1 MLVLFVSGEFPPMQG
16 GVGDCTFEIAQGLA
30 RLGVQVHV
38 LTTGSAVDRS
48 PVEQPSAGDSREC
61 PVEVHRLVGKWNW
74 SCLRLITVVAGD
86 LAPSIVHIQFQT
98 GAYGM
103 HPAINFLPRYMRPRL
118 GGDGG
123 PRQKSNEA
131 RPRVVTTFHDL
142 KVPYLFP
149 KAGPFREWVVRSLAR
164 SSDAA
169 IATNAQD
176 YNRLASWQVARLA
189 LLPIG
194 SNISPK
200 PPPEYDRD
208 AWRARFGIG
217 RKMTLLSYFGFL
229 NESKGGETLIR
240 ALAQIP
246 RSKLMIVGGQV
257 GSSDPTNIAYLK
269 RVKELIQALGLVT
282 RVLWTDYMSGSEV
295 SACLLS
301 SDICVL
307 PYRDGASFRR
317 GSFMAALAHG
327 LPIVTTFPPTST
339 SHSSITRTSVQLDQ
353 DRQVGPLLP
362 ILRNGENVMLVPPDD
377 PEALA
382 GAISQLATSPGLRQ
396 DLSRGA
402 QELAAFF
409 TWDKIAQQHL
419 DFYRLLID
427 S

>member
-1 MLVLFVSGEFPPMQG
+1 MQG

-38 LTTGSAVDRS
+38 LTTGAALDRS
-48 PVEQPSAGDSREC
+48 TLEHPSAGDNREC
-61 PVEVHRLVGKWNW
+61 PVQVHRYVGKWNW
-74 SCLRLITVVAGD
+74 SCLRLITSVVRD
-86 LAPSIVHIQFQT
+86 LAPTIVHIQFQT

-103 HPAINFLPRYMRPRL
+103 HPAVNFLPRYMHSRL
-118 GGDGG
+118 GGDGR
-123 PRQKSNEA
+123 PRQKSNEK
-131 RPRVVTTFHDL
+131 RPRVVTSFHDL

-200 PPPEYDRD
+200 PPPDYDRD
-208 AWRARFGIG
+208 AWRARSGIS
-217 RKMTLLSYFGFL
+217 REMTLLSYFGFL
-229 NESKGGETLIR
+229 NESKGGETLILS
-240 ALAQIP
+240 LAQIP
-246 RSKLMIVGGQV
+246 RAKLMMVGGQV

-269 RVKELIQALGLVT
+269 RVKELIQSLGLVD
-282 RVLWTDYMSGSEV
+282 RVSWTDYMSGSEV

-307 PYRDGASFRR
+307 PYRDGASYRR

-339 SHSSITRTSVQLDQ
+339 SHSSISRTSVQPDQ
-353 DRQVGPLLP
+353 DRQGGASLP
-362 ILRNGENVMLVPPDD
+362 ALRNGENVMLVPPDD

-382 GAISQLATSPGLRQ
+382 GAISQVAASPGLRQ

-419 DFYRLLID
+419 DFYRLLIGP
-427 S
+427 